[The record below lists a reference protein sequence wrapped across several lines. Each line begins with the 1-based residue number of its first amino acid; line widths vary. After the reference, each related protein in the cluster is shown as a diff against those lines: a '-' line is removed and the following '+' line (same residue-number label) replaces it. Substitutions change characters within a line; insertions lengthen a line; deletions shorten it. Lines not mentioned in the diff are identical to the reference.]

1 MPPFLPALA
10 KGLAAV
16 VIEGFTPLVREKL
29 TKEMGRHTDSPETA
43 GAVTEAVMGAVKTVT
58 GLADPVQA
66 VAAVRADPAL
76 MQRAEADSLARLEQA
91 LPLLERINAMEA
103 AGIKSA
109 REFNA
114 SEPWMLDTPWVKLRF
129 VHLLSLLFVGFSG
142 LFVTQNWGS
151 LTAELKGAVI
161 TLMVI
166 AGWNG
171 VRDYWMGSSSGS
183 AAKDAVIGEIT
194 RRK

>member
-1 MPPFLPALA
+1 
-10 KGLAAV
+10 
-16 VIEGFTPLVREKL
+16 
-29 TKEMGRHTDSPETA
+29 
-43 GAVTEAVMGAVKTVT
+43 
-58 GLADPVQA
+58 

-76 MQRAEADSLARLEQA
+76 MQRAETDSLARLEQA

-103 AGIKSA
+103 AGIQSA
-109 REFNA
+109 RQFNA
-114 SEPWMLDTPWVKLRF
+114 SEPWMIETPWLKLRF
-129 VHLLSLLFVGFSG
+129 VHLLSLMFVGFSG
-142 LFVTQNWGS
+142 AFVISNWAS
-151 LTAELKGAVI
+151 LTPELKGAVI